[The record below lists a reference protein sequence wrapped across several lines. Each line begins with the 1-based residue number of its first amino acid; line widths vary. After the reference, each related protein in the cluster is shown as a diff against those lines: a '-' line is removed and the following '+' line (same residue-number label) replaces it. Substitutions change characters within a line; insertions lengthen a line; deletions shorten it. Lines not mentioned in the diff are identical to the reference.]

1 MARSTTISLSQD
13 PRKFTH
19 WSDSSESVVLKLNHK
34 IVPATRAHLSPNPKL
49 VQVEIVRYCCVEGNP
64 VPDQEPEGMAIGCVV
79 MGEEPMGIVD
89 LCMFFPMEVGEPN
102 FD

>member
-1 MARSTTISLSQD
+1 M
-13 PRKFTH
+13 
-19 WSDSSESVVLKLNHK
+19 VL
-34 IVPATRAHLSPNPKL
+34 
-49 VQVEIVRYCCVEGNP
+49 VEIVRYCCVVGNP
-64 VPDQEPEGMAIGCVV
+64 VPDQEPEGMAIRCVV